1 MKKTK
6 LIKCIVVFAIAI
18 LVALF
23 IWKKIDNNKCVTFK
37 DPAMQANI
45 YEALKDSSSLSKG
58 FSKNHMTKGDLKK
71 LKELTIIMWQDYTT
85 LEDLKYCVNLKTL
98 TLNSYIKARDFSYY
112 QYQHDID
119 PELDFDDYVK
129 ENKLSSKKCEQFQ
142 NEICAIAPDLKK
154 LTELCIQGDAL
165 CQLTSLQ
172 FVAALPH
179 LEILQLINLTEIEN
193 FAPLRECSNIKKL
206 DITHC
211 KIYDAKDL
219 LNFDYLEE
227 MYLWYTFICGNE
239 KETRLLEKAYP
250 DADIKIYSNWADV
263 QEGA

>member
-1 MKKTK
+1 MDRK
-6 LIKCIVVFAIAI
+6 
-18 LVALF
+18 
-23 IWKKIDNNKCVTFK
+23 
-37 DPAMQANI
+37 QGR
-45 YEALKDSSSLSKG
+45 ELK
-58 FSKNHMTKGDLKK
+58 
-71 LKELTIIMWQDYTT
+71 
-85 LEDLKYCVNLKTL
+85 
-98 TLNSYIKARDFSYY
+98 
-112 QYQHDID
+112 
-119 PELDFDDYVK
+119 
-129 ENKLSSKKCEQFQ
+129 
-142 NEICAIAPDLKK
+142 
-154 LTELCIQGDAL
+154 
-165 CQLTSLQ
+165 
-172 FVAALPH
+172 
-179 LEILQLINLTEIEN
+179 INLTEIEN